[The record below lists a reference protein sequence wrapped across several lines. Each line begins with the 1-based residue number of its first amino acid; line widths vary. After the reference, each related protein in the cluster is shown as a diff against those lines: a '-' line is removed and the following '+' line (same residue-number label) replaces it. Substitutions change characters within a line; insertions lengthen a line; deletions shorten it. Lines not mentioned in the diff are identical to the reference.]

1 MGVNDATTGHAL
13 VERHQRIGTALDKPP
28 KDRHMAV
35 KKTGLRPVLISVIAV
50 MLRLANIRLN
60 ADGRNRC

>member
-1 MGVNDATTGHAL
+1 
-13 VERHQRIGTALDKPP
+13 
-28 KDRHMAV
+28 MAV